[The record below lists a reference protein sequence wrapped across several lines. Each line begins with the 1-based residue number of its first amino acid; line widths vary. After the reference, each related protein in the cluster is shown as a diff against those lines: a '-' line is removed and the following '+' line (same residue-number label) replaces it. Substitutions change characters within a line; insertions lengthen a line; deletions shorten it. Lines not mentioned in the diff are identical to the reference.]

1 MRLLSRPFALAACLL
16 LAAPALIVGIM
27 GMVGGD
33 PAVGVAAL
41 AVGVLGGAV
50 VTVAGVL
57 IGGRT
62 LERTAPDLLQRIKA
76 FPVG

>member
-1 MRLLSRPFALAACLL
+1 MTHP
-16 LAAPALIVGIM
+16 APARRRAPL
-27 GMVGGD
+27 
-33 PAVGVAAL
+33 AVGVAAL

-50 VTVAGVL
+50 VTVVGVL